1 MKASCIFKEVS
12 PDREDFQQHV
22 SHTGLQQ
29 ISFQNLLA
37 LCEMSGKYQ
46 EHQFPLTVILPQ
58 RAASHKSGDEAH
70 AANRAG
76 NSWRAD
82 ITAICFPALR
92 EERLLS
98 RDITHRAASE
108 LQGAVINYLG
118 ESSLSK
124 QITIGGI
131 AVRKINSFISGDFPQ
146 MNFY

>member
-1 MKASCIFKEVS
+1 LWCSQGKRPVTS
-12 PDREDFQQHV
+12 R
-22 SHTGLQQ
+22 LQPR
-29 ISFQNLLA
+29 SRLLLA

-98 RDITHRAASE
+98 RDITHRAASDE
-108 LQGAVINYLG
+108 RASVCVM
-118 ESSLSK
+118 SSKWL
-124 QITIGGI
+124 
-131 AVRKINSFISGDFPQ
+131 
-146 MNFY
+146 

>member
-1 MKASCIFKEVS
+1 MRLL
-12 PDREDFQQHV
+12 REEFWACP
-22 SHTGLQQ
+22 TGR
-29 ISFQNLLA
+29 SLLA
-37 LCEMSGKYQ
+37 LCEMPGKYQ

-82 ITAICFPALR
+82 IAAICFPALR
-92 EERLLS
+92 EERL
-98 RDITHRAASE
+98 
-108 LQGAVINYLG
+108 
-118 ESSLSK
+118 SLSK

-131 AVRKINSFISGDFPQ
+131 AVWKINSFISGDFPQ